1 MSSFIDRTLDKILS
15 IRRDIQLKAIAIVF
29 FGVIA
34 FIMCYPLLRNPEAEI
49 STQHVTVI
57 SLCIFGIIITVLSDR
72 IASFTI
78 SKDKLDVTLTQ
89 VKEYMGKQIED
100 ARADLASQA
109 LSLPQSSS
117 EEYNELNSKLS
128 EVEALVKKESKK
140 DSPEELIQTARDIG
154 NLLGMFEE
162 IEKRRKQIKSQASKK
177 D

>member
-15 IRRDIQLKAIAIVF
+15 IKRDIQLKAIAIVF

-34 FIMCYPLLRNPEAEI
+34 FIMCYPLLHNPEAVI
-49 STQHVTVI
+49 STQQVTVI

-72 IASFTI
+72 LASFTI

-109 LSLPQSSS
+109 PSLPQSSS
-117 EEYNELNSKLS
+117 EEYNALNTKLS
-128 EVEALVKKESKK
+128 EAEALVKKEPKK
-140 DSPEELIQTARDIG
+140 DSSKELIETARDIG
-154 NLLGMFEE
+154 NLLGMLEE
-162 IEKRRKQIKSQASKK
+162 VEKRRKEIKSQASEKE
-177 D
+177 